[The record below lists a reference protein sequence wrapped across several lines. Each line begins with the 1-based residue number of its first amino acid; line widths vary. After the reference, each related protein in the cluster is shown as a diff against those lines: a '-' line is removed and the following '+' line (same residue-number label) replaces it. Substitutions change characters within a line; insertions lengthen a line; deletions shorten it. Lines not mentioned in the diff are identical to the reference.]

1 MRPEEHIQIGIVKA
15 LSILTAR
22 TEPGNQFL
30 FFSIPN
36 EGYLA
41 AVGSKKPTSKDYA
54 RLTIMRKMG
63 LVKGAPDLLILHKGR
78 AYCMEVKSEKGGQT
92 KEQCR
97 FEMAATSAGVPYAVV
112 RSVRDAVNML
122 HGWGII
128 ENTLEREKRQE
139 Q

>member
-1 MRPEEHIQIGIVKA
+1 VRPEENIQIGIVEA
-15 LSILTAR
+15 LSILNVRA
-22 TEPGNQFL
+22 EPGNRFL

-36 EGYLA
+36 EGYLS

-92 KEQCR
+92 KEQWR
-97 FEMAATSAGVPYAVV
+97 FEMAATYVGVPYAVV
-112 RSVRDAVNML
+112 KSVSDAVDML
-122 HGWGII
+122 KEWGII
-128 ENTLEREKRQE
+128 E
-139 Q
+139 